1 MKNKQIDAEVL
12 LSSLR
17 QRGFRITR
25 LRKLVIGVL
34 AQNHL
39 PLSYNDILRHI
50 GRFGMH
56 PNKTSIYR
64 ELDFLISQRI
74 VHALEFNES
83 RKRYELSLDEH
94 HHHHVVCQS
103 CKSIGEVHDV
113 KALEVHLRKFE
124 KYLTQKFG
132 FRDIAHRLDFF
143 GTCSKCLQ
151 QE

>member
-1 MKNKQIDAEVL
+1 MHSNQQKIIEH
-12 LSSLR
+12 LR
-17 QRGFRITR
+17 QSGHRITR
-25 LRKLVIGVL
+25 LRRVMLEIFGRQHGPLPYDVIMKKLSVHG
-34 AQNHL
+34 
-39 PLSYNDILRHI
+39 LR
-50 GRFGMH
+50 
-56 PNKTSIYR
+56 PNKTSVYR
-64 ELDFLISQRI
+64 ELEFLVKQQV
-74 VHALEFNES
+74 VHVLEFNEDK
-83 RKRYELSLDEH
+83 KRYELALDEH

-103 CKSIGEVHDV
+103 CKTIGEVHDV